1 MQRSSE
7 EEKYPLSLKKKKTE
21 IESFNNLVYIFSD
34 IGICEFVYLGH
45 VLTEY
50 FNMEMNAYGW

>member
-7 EEKYPLSLKKKKTE
+7 EEKYSLSLKKETV
-21 IESFNNLVYIFSD
+21 IQSFNNLEHIFPD

-45 VLTEY
+45 VLT
-50 FNMEMNAYGW
+50 

>member
-7 EEKYPLSLKKKKTE
+7 EEKYPLSLKKKQ

-34 IGICEFVYLGH
+34 IDICEFVYLGH
-45 VLTEY
+45 VLT
-50 FNMEMNAYGW
+50 